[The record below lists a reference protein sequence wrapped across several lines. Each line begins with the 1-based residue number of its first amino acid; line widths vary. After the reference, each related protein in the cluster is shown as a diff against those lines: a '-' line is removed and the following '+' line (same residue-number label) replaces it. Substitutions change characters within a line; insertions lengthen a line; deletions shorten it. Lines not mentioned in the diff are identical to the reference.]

1 MIILV
6 TRSMAGGMVSSS
18 VVDTS
23 KLDKTDIVQK
33 QIFDFMENLQSDVY
47 SESHIPN
54 GLSCEIDEHT
64 ESCIGH
70 TIDKELIIYE
80 EE

>member
-47 SESHIPN
+47 SESEIPN
-54 GLSCEIDEHT
+54 DLSCEINKYT